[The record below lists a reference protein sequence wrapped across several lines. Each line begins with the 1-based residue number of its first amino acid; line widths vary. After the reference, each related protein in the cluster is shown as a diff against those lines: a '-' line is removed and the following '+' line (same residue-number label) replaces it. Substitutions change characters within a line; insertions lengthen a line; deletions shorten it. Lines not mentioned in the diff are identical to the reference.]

1 MFYYMTVNL
10 ENGHVSYYKDIAKVS
25 PRSLIYLVVLS
36 YLQYDI
42 DIWYQKMVGMLTC
55 VGYHTYHPTG
65 DYPLYSEGTLC
76 FNMTLILNL
85 SIMKSLTN
93 RKDANGTKKYIPMLG
108 AFLLQQIE
116 NYFNIIIINV

>member
-10 ENGHVSYYKDIAKVS
+10 ENGHVSYYKDIASISKEFN
-25 PRSLIYLVVLS
+25 LVVLS

-55 VGYHTYHPTG
+55 VGYHTYRPVITG